1 MPPYSYPRAV
11 LSGLQA
17 LTPDRLR
24 GRSQGGVLATR
35 NSSVIRLFLYN
46 HPVLSATTGQA
57 CAMSVQLPSGVAGS
71 ALEHATLAR
80 IDDTH
85 TNPKAKWQALG
96 EPEYPSAADL
106 AELETASEVVWG
118 ALKVEARLTD
128 DSSGGAQFELSV
140 PANGLAVVDLP
151 AA

>member
-1 MPPYSYPRAV
+1 M
-11 LSGLQA
+11 
-17 LTPDRLR
+17 
-24 GRSQGGVLATR
+24 LATR

-106 AELETASEVVWG
+106 AELETASEGVWG
-118 ALKVEARLTD
+118 ALKAEATLLTE

>member
-1 MPPYSYPRAV
+1 M
-11 LSGLQA
+11 
-17 LTPDRLR
+17 
-24 GRSQGGVLATR
+24 LATR

-57 CAMSVQLPSGVAGS
+57 CAMSVQLPSSVAGS
-71 ALEHATLAR
+71 ALQHATLAR
-80 IDDTH
+80 IDGTH

-96 EPEYPSAADL
+96 EPEYPSAAQL
-106 AELETASEVVWG
+106 SELETASEVVWG
-118 ALKVEARLTD
+118 ALKAEATLTE
-128 DSSGGAQFELSV
+128 DSAGGAQFELSV